1 MSRLVV
7 VSNRVSIPG
16 PNNHAAGGL
25 AVGVQAAL
33 EDNGGLWFGWN
44 GEVCATEP
52 RTAEVDQRGAIS
64 YATIELNQDEFELY
78 YNGFSNASLWPVFH
92 YLLAYYKY
100 DRAAFE
106 AYWRVNSLFARRL
119 LPLLRADDLIWVH
132 DYHLIPLVSDLRE
145 AGIESPVG
153 FFLHVPFPD
162 FDMLRVLPVFRSLL
176 RAMCMYDVV
185 GFHTERDRENFIN
198 SVVDS
203 SIGAERLDHCTIRL
217 HDNICRVDVYPIGID
232 VDTIGSLAEGA
243 MDHPDVSDMVESL
256 VGRELI
262 IGVDRLDYSK
272 GLQERFHS
280 YQRLLEKYPTNRK
293 AVTYMQIAPPTRTGV
308 REYDT
313 IRHELEQSA
322 GHINGRF
329 ATPNWVPLRYLNTG
343 IKRDQLMAVFRA
355 ARVGLVTPI
364 RDGMNLVAKE
374 YVASQDPADPGMLV
388 LSLLAGAAAE
398 LQDAILVNPY
408 DIDDVADGIEQALSM
423 SLEERQR
430 RHARM
435 MEILRANDIT
445 AWRTRFV
452 KDLRAAGEQNAAAV
466 KLVGGETGH

>member
-7 VSNRVSIPG
+7 VSNRVHKPG
-16 PNNHAAGGL
+16 LSNVAAGGL
-25 AVGVQAAL
+25 AVGLQAAL
-33 EDNGGLWFGWN
+33 EDNGGLWFGWD
-44 GEVCATEP
+44 GTTCETEP
-52 RTAEVDQRGAIS
+52 RVAEIDKRGEITF
-64 YATIELNQDEFELY
+64 ATIELNKDDFELY

-100 DRAAFE
+100 DPAAFE

-119 LPLLRADDLIWVH
+119 LPLLEPDDIIWVH
-132 DYHLIPLVSDLRE
+132 DYHLIPLVSELRE
-145 AGIESPVG
+145 AGIDNPIG

-176 RAMCMYDVV
+176 RAMCLYDVV
-185 GFHTERDRENFIN
+185 GFHTERDCENFIN
-198 SVVDS
+198 SVVDAS
-203 SIGAERLDHCTIRL
+203 VGAERLDKNTIRL
-217 HDNICRVDVYPIGID
+217 QDNICRVDVYPIGID
-232 VDTIGSLAEGA
+232 VDTIGALAKGA
-243 MDHPDVSDMVESL
+243 TDHSDVTDMVESL
-256 VGRELI
+256 VGRDLI

-272 GLQERFHS
+272 GLQERFQS
-280 YQRLLEKYPTNRK
+280 YERLLEKYPTNRK
-293 AVTYMQIAPPTRTGV
+293 AVIYMQIAPPTRTGV
-308 REYDT
+308 REYDA
-313 IRHELEQSA
+313 IRYELEQSA

-388 LSLLAGAAAE
+388 LSRLAGAAAE

-408 DIDDVADGIEQALSM
+408 DIDAVADGIEQALSM
-423 SLEERQR
+423 SLEERLA
-430 RHARM
+430 RHASM
-435 MEILRANDIT
+435 MQILRTNDIT
-445 AWRTRFV
+445 AWRTRV
-452 KDLRAAGEQNAAAV
+452 VNDLLTAGEKNTAALKAAG
-466 KLVGGETGH
+466 G